1 MTLEQLRIFIAVA
14 ELQHVTRAAQ
24 NLNLTQSTV
33 SSAIQALET
42 RHNVRLFDR
51 VGRRIEL
58 TRAGKSFLAEA
69 RDVVIRTRN
78 AEQFL
83 DQFGDLS
90 RGVLAVHASQTIASY
105 WLVPHLVRFKRQ
117 YPGIEIQMGI
127 ANTAQVADAVAS
139 GQADLGFTEGA
150 IDNDALSEETIAQDR
165 MLLVFGST
173 SRWATLPMKAIPDL
187 LELDWVL
194 REPGSGTRSVFE
206 TALTDAKID
215 KSQLRIAFEFS
226 SNEAVRTAVET
237 GAGATMISELV
248 VASRIEAGVLSKSD
262 LLQPCRHFKLVRH
275 RDRHPPPVVTAFTK
289 MLQAKTSS
297 LLKPRE

>member
-33 SSAIQALET
+33 SSAIQALEI

-58 TRAGKSFLAEA
+58 TRAGKSFLTEA

-105 WLVPHLVRFKRQ
+105 WLVP
-117 YPGIEIQMGI
+117 
-127 ANTAQVADAVAS
+127 
-139 GQADLGFTEGA
+139 DLA
-150 IDNDALSEETIAQDR
+150 
-165 MLLVFGST
+165 
-173 SRWATLPMKAIPDL
+173 
-187 LELDWVL
+187 
-194 REPGSGTRSVFE
+194 
-206 TALTDAKID
+206 
-215 KSQLRIAFEFS
+215 
-226 SNEAVRTAVET
+226 
-237 GAGATMISELV
+237 
-248 VASRIEAGVLSKSD
+248 
-262 LLQPCRHFKLVRH
+262 HFK
-275 RDRHPPPVVTAFTK
+275 
-289 MLQAKTSS
+289 
-297 LLKPRE
+297 PRYSGI